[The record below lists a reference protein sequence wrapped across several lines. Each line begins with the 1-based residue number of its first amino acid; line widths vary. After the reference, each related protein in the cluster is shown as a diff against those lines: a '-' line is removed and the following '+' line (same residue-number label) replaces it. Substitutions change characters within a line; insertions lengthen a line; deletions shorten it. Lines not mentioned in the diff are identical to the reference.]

1 MFQRRARHV
10 TIGRTERYVLLPR
23 AIRDRSLIMG
33 RGPTK
38 QEGQGVGQ
46 ALPLP
51 TKIKGGGGR
60 KGLAKLKEGG
70 WLQKVLRYIVVL
82 TRGT

>member
-1 MFQRRARHV
+1 MCKLSFNNGEGAYK
-10 TIGRTERYVLLPR
+10 TGGAGGWPSFT
-23 AIRDRSLIMG
+23 
-33 RGPTK
+33 PTNK
-38 QEGQGVGQ
+38 N
-46 ALPLP
+46 
-51 TKIKGGGGR
+51 KGGGGR